1 MLRVR
6 LRHIYDRARTTR
18 LALAMAEIQI
28 TACCHFSHF
37 VSRYTSGLLRSRK
50 PFFSSHGL
58 SCVAMDM
65 FPERQALC
73 LVDVKQVYYDWP
85 RAPIADKWIPF
96 GEHPLKLERY
106 RED

>member
-1 MLRVR
+1 MEAAHRPVVTVA
-6 LRHIYDRARTTR
+6 I
-18 LALAMAEIQI
+18 LAQGTLQGCCDLA
-28 TACCHFSHF
+28 S
-37 VSRYTSGLLRSRK
+37 L
-50 PFFSSHGL
+50 FSSHGL

-96 GEHPLKLERY
+96 GEHPLKLDDTEKIRMAPAQG
-106 RED
+106 